1 MDVIRASI
9 PFFFLLI
16 ALELLVAR
24 LRHRPLYRLSDSI
37 SDLSCGI
44 LSQLA
49 GIFMVLLT
57 IAAYGWIEAHW
68 AVQRWLPVPAWRP
81 GAATWIAVFVLDDI
95 AYYWMHRYSHVVN
108 LLWAGHVVHHSSEE
122 FNLTVALR
130 QSSLHGLMSWVFY
143 MPLALLGVPVTTWL
157 VCHAV
162 NLVYQ
167 FWIHTREIS
176 TLGPLEW
183 VLNTPSHHRVHH
195 GINPEYQDK
204 NFAGTFIVWDRLFG
218 TFEPE
223 RAPVVYGITKPLAS
237 WNPIRAN
244 VHQFGE
250 IWANLRAS
258 RTMGDRLRSV
268 FGHPRWRPGYGGP
281 QTSRPQIAQIGQMV
295 GGTTPASVS
304 SVSSVGSSSVQ
315 SVVSPVRQS
324 GGGLTPETF
333 VKYEPPVPPALR
345 WYASAQFAAA
355 LAGSLALLDAA
366 PRLAPAE
373 LLAGVFYVTVS
384 LGGIGGVLE
393 ARSWAGVSEAVR
405 LAVLGGAV
413 LVLLVSGAGPA
424 WLLAAAA
431 AFAAGSLLWIVRLR
445 PLLTSRDVRAVI
457 AM

>member
-1 MDVIRASI
+1 M
-9 PFFFLLI
+9 
-16 ALELLVAR
+16 
-24 LRHRPLYRLSDSI
+24 
-37 SDLSCGI
+37 
-44 LSQLA
+44 
-49 GIFMVLLT
+49 
-57 IAAYGWIEAHW
+57 
-68 AVQRWLPVPAWRP
+68 
-81 GAATWIAVFVLDDI
+81 
-95 AYYWMHRYSHVVN
+95 N

-195 GINPEYQDK
+195 GINPEYQDR

-250 IWANLRAS
+250 IWRNLRVS
-258 RTMGDRLRSV
+258 RTMGDKLRAV
-268 FGHPRWRPGYGGP
+268 FGHPRWKPQNSGP
-281 QTSRPQIAQIGQMV
+281 QISQIGQMV
-295 GGTTPASVS
+295 GGTDPALVFAGAPPTSV
-304 SVSSVGSSSVQ
+304 SSVQ
-315 SVVSPVRQS
+315 SVGKPVRES
-324 GGGLTPETF
+324 VGVVTPETF
-333 VKYEPPVPPALR
+333 VKYDPPVPPGLR
-345 WYASAQFAAA
+345 WYATAQFVAA
-355 LAGSLALLDAA
+355 LAGSLALLAA
-366 PRLAPAE
+366 ARRLAPAE
-373 LLAGVFYVTVS
+373 LLAGLFYVTVS

-405 LAVLGGAV
+405 LAVLGGAAV
-413 LVLLVSGAGPA
+413 VLLGSGAGPA
-424 WLLAAAA
+424 WLLGAAA

-445 PLLTSRDVRAVI
+445 PQLTSRDVRAVV